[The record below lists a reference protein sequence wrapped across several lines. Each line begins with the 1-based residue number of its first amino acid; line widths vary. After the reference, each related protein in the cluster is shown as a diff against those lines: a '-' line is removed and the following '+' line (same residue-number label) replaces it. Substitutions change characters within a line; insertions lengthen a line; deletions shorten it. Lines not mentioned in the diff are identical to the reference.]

1 MAKLTTAKPPVK
13 PVATAVSATAATATR
28 AARKAAGAPS
38 ALPLLIVPK
47 GKRRPLATATEA
59 SSAIVRSLTA
69 SEVLKIAKEARPAL
83 KVALPWATL
92 SARRAYVKDKASAK
106 FNQVAWVSGA
116 YDTVSL
122 GLWADKK
129 HSRIEVTLA
138 STSPGELFVVVV
150 KGRSN
155 GPAVLRFDGDNGTAE
170 ASMEA
175 GDFRC
180 PFALSPTD
188 TESRFE
194 LSLVDVPSEFEPTS
208 FTVRAIDIWHVN

>member
-1 MAKLTTAKPPVK
+1 MSTRTIRKPPVK
-13 PVATAVSATAATATR
+13 PRAKVASATAATATGT
-28 AARKAAGAPS
+28 ARKAALAPA

-47 GKRRPLATATEA
+47 GKRRPLGPATEA

-69 SEVLKIAKEARPAL
+69 SEVLKIAKKARPEL

-92 SARRAYVKDKASAK
+92 SARRAYVKDKASAQ
-106 FNQVAWVSGA
+106 FHRASVSGA
-116 YDTVSL
+116 ADSVNL
-122 GLWADKK
+122 GLMGKDA
-129 HSRIEVTLA
+129 RIVVDLA
-138 STSPGELFVVVV
+138 NTSPGELFVVVV

-155 GPAVLRFDGDNGTAE
+155 GPAVLRFDGDSGAAE

-188 TESRFE
+188 TESRFV
-194 LSLVDVPSEFEPTS
+194 LSLVDVPGEFEPSS
-208 FTVRAIDIWHVN
+208 FTVRAIDVWQVN

>member
-1 MAKLTTAKPPVK
+1 MTKRIATKSPVERK
-13 PVATAVSATAATATR
+13 ATAASATAATVTR
-28 AARKAAGAPS
+28 ADRKAAVAPA

-47 GKRRPLATATEA
+47 GKRRPFATANEA
-59 SSAIVRSLTA
+59 GSAIVRSLTA
-69 SEVLKIAKEARPAL
+69 SEVLKITKRARPEL

-106 FNQVAWVSGA
+106 FHRASVSGA
-116 YDTVSL
+116 DDSVHL
-122 GLWADKK
+122 GLMGKDAWIVVD
-129 HSRIEVTLA
+129 LA
-138 STSPGELFVVVV
+138 NTSLGELFVVVV

-188 TESRFE
+188 TESQFV
-194 LSLVDVPSEFEPTS
+194 LSLVDVPGEFEPSS
-208 FTVRAIDIWHVN
+208 FTVRAIDVWRVN